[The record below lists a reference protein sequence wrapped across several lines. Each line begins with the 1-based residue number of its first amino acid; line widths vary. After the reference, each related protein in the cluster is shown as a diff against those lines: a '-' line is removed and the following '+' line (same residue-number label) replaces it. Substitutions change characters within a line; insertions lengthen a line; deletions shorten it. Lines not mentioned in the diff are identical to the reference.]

1 MSALSTWVNCHQELL
16 LAALFMANRTSDLHA
31 FLSCGFNDN
40 RFHCFR
46 SRSVSSCQDIFG
58 HPGPRLPSTDKSRA
72 LLIAPLDR
80 STWHYHRSRCSLNT
94 RSRSC
99 NPTFSSRS
107 QERTLDTSSGFTCH
121 SCLIM
126 ALSFLCRRNRLG
138 LVRGQVSL
146 AWSKPLCTRAVDAAT
161 CLR

>member
-1 MSALSTWVNCHQELL
+1 MSALFTWVNCHQELL
-16 LAALFMANRTSDLHA
+16 LAALFMANRTPDLHA

-40 RFHCFR
+40 SFHCFR
-46 SRSVSSCQDIFG
+46 SRSVSSHEGIFG
-58 HPGPRLPSTDKSRA
+58 RPGPRLRSNDKSQV

-80 STWHYHRSRCSLNT
+80 STWPYHRSRRSLNT

-99 NPTFSSRS
+99 NPNFSSRS
-107 QERTLDTSSGFTCH
+107 RERTLDNSSGFTWH

-126 ALSFLCRRNRLG
+126 ALSFLCRYNRLG

-146 AWSKPLCTRAVDAAT
+146 A
-161 CLR
+161 